1 MIPWLKP
8 ADPPDAFPPVTSALT
23 DPDGLLCVGGD
34 LRPERLLAA
43 YRRGIFPWYSDGQP
57 ILWWSP
63 DPRMVLLPDEFKV
76 SRSLGKSLR
85 NRGFRV
91 TFDTCFEEVIAH
103 CADSGTRAAEGTWIS
118 PAIRAAYC
126 EMHRLGFAHSVEV
139 WLDEPAPATA
149 VKTAS
154 ATVTAVSESAAA
166 TTHVRDGVRRDSR
179 LVGGLYGLLLG
190 RIFFGESMFSTAT
203 DASKVA
209 LHELV
214 GWLRQHNVE
223 LIDCQVASDH
233 LFTLGA
239 RLMPRAEFVARLEH
253 GIRDIAPVDGSR

>member
-1 MIPWLKP
+1 M
-8 ADPPDAFPPVTSALT
+8 
-23 DPDGLLCVGGD
+23 GGD

-43 YRRGIFPWYSDGQP
+43 YRRGIFPWYSEGQP

-63 DPRMVLLPDEFKV
+63 DPRMVLFPDELKV
-76 SRSLGKSLR
+76 SRSLGKTLR

-91 TFDTCFEEVIAH
+91 TFDTCF
-103 CADSGTRAAEGTWIS
+103 DSGDRAVCGQRHPRAVRAPGSRPPCGRRMANCTGSDTRTRSRSGS
-118 PAIRAAYC
+118 
-126 EMHRLGFAHSVEV
+126 S
-139 WLDEPAPATA
+139 D
-149 VKTAS
+149 
-154 ATVTAVSESAAA
+154 
-166 TTHVRDGVRRDSR
+166 R

-209 LHELV
+209 LHDLV
-214 GWLRQHNVE
+214 RWLRPRNVE

-239 RLMPRAEFVARLEH
+239 RLIPRAEFVAHLER
-253 GIRDIAPVDGSR
+253 GIPPSPRSPLPATPA